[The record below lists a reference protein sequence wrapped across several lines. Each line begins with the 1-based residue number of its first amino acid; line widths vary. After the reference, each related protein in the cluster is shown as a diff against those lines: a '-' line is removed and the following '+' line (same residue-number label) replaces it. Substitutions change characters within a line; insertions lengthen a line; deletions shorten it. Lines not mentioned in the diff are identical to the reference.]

1 MAERKYYVL
10 CESNCKF
17 ESMTK
22 EQIFAA
28 IAEATGNTPT
38 GIDTAFITQIKES
51 NKNKG
56 THIWTGTRAEYNAIV
71 ASGTQDPNTV
81 YIVSTDGGILIDTDA
96 TNTLSKG
103 EVESLIADKPDRKE
117 VGEMI
122 EDAQAVTEENITTD
136 TDTKLAAIRN
146 EMPKIEFGSYAG
158 AAKSTEVGS
167 DYSVSLTFSFT
178 PVFFA
183 IYATS
188 GETMSVPNFFH
199 WGTNSY
205 RDVVADNG
213 EDATD
218 YSEIRM
224 NFNGNTVTWY
234 IKADETNAKSENAF
248 NKSGRTY
255 YYFAVG

>member
-1 MAERKYYVL
+1 MADRKYYVL
-10 CESNCKF
+10 CERNCKF
-17 ESMTK
+17 ESLTK

-28 IAEATGNTPT
+28 IVEATGNAPT
-38 GIDTAFITQIKES
+38 GIDSAFITKIKEQ
-51 NKNKG
+51 NKNKD
-56 THIWTGTRAEYNAIV
+56 TLIWTGTKAEYNALV
-71 ASGTQDPNTV
+71 ANGDKDPNTV

-96 TNTLSKG
+96 TNTLSRD

-122 EDAQAVTEENITTD
+122 EDAQAETEESITTE
-136 TDTKLAAIRN
+136 TDTKLAAIHN
-146 EMPKIEFGSYAG
+146 EIPKIEFGSYAG
-158 AAKSTEVGS
+158 AAKSSEVGS

-199 WGTNSY
+199 WGASGY
-205 RDVVADNG
+205 RDIVADNG

-224 NFNGNTVTWY
+224 NFDGNTVTWY

-248 NKSGRTY
+248 NRSGRTY
-255 YYFAVG
+255 YYFAIG